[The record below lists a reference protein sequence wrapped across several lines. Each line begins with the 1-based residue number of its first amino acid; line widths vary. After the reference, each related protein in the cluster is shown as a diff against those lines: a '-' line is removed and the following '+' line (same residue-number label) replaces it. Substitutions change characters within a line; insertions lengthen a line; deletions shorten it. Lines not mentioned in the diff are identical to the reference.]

1 MEQTQSERRRHGGSE
16 KPPPQVEFDPKMM
29 PKDWEGTWGE
39 VTMAYWLGV
48 IDQQIYQKLHKAAH
62 PDSCKHD

>member
-1 MEQTQSERRRHGGSE
+1 
-16 KPPPQVEFDPKMM
+16 MM